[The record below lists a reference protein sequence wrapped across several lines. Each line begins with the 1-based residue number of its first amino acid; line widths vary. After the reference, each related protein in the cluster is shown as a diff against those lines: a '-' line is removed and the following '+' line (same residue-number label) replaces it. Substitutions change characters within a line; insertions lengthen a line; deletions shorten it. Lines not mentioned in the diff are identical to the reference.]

1 VDLPLY
7 LRVLWRFRVLVA
19 LGVLIAISLA
29 LLATVRVSAKP
40 PYFSYR
46 QGQVYS
52 SEARVFVTQQGF
64 PWGYAAPPTVTTGT
78 PAGDAAAEAKLL
90 GSKQFADPTRFPS
103 LAVLYA
109 YLAMSDP
116 VKRIMLR
123 EGPVLGSV
131 MASPVVSTQSGYGTT
146 LPLVAISGTGRTPED
161 AVLLT
166 IRATNAFKSFLQT
179 QQARNRIPAQNRVL
193 LTVISKADPPALV
206 KGRSK
211 TLPVVVFMTVLLGVV
226 GLVFMLE
233 NMRPRIR
240 PVDDVKRI
248 PAPPEQQSA

>member
-7 LRVLWRFRVLVA
+7 LRVLWRFRLLVA
-19 LGVLIAISLA
+19 LGTLIAIALA
-29 LLATVRVSAKP
+29 LLATVRVSATS
-40 PYFSYR
+40 PYLSYR
-46 QGQVYS
+46 EGKVYS

-78 PAGDAAAEAKLL
+78 PAAEAAAEAKLL
-90 GSKQFADPTRFPS
+90 GAKQFADPTRFPG

-109 YLAMSDP
+109 YLAVSDP

-123 EGPVLGSV
+123 HGPVDGKV

-146 LPLVAISGTGRTPED
+146 LPLVAISGTGQTPRD
-161 AVLLT
+161 AELLT
-166 IRATNAFKSFLQT
+166 IRATNAFKVFLQE
-179 QQARNRIPAQNRVL
+179 QQAMNRIPTENRVL
-193 LTVISKADPPALV
+193 LTVITKADPPALV

-211 TLPVVVFMTVLLGVV
+211 TLPVVVFVTVLLGVV

-240 PVDDVKRI
+240 PVDDVQRI
-248 PAPPEQQSA
+248 PAPEQRSA

>member
-19 LGVLIAISLA
+19 LGVVIAIGLA
-29 LLATVRVSAKP
+29 LLATVRVGTTS
-40 PYFSYR
+40 PYLSYR
-46 QGQVYS
+46 QGQTFS

-78 PAGDAAAEAKLL
+78 PADPAAAAKLL

-123 EGPVLGSV
+123 HGPVLGSV
-131 MASPVVSTQSGYGTT
+131 IASPVVSTQSGYGTT
-146 LPLVAISGTGRTPED
+146 LPLVAISGTGSTPRD

-166 IRATNAFKSFLQT
+166 IRATNAFKAFLQE
-179 QQARNRIPAQNRVL
+179 QQARNGIPAQNRVL
-193 LTVISKADPPALV
+193 LTVITKADPPFLV

-211 TLPVVVFMTVLLGVV
+211 TLPVVVFVTALLGVV

-240 PVDDVKRI
+240 PVPERI
-248 PAPPEQQSA
+248 SAAEQQSA

>member
-7 LRVLWRFRVLVA
+7 LRVIWRFRVLVA
-19 LGVLIAISLA
+19 LGMLIAISLA
-29 LLATVRVSAKP
+29 LLATVRVSTTA

-46 QGQVYS
+46 QSQVFS

-78 PAGDAAAEAKLL
+78 PAADAAAEAKLL
-90 GSKQFADPTRFPS
+90 GSKQFADPTRFPG

-109 YLAMSDP
+109 YLAVSDP

-123 EGPVLGSV
+123 QGPVHGTV
-131 MASPVVSTQSGYGTT
+131 MASPVISTQSGYGTT
-146 LPLVAISGTGRTPED
+146 LPLVAIAGTGKTPQD
-161 AVLLT
+161 AVLTT
-166 IRATNAFKSFLQT
+166 IRATNAFKMFLQE
-179 QQARNRIPAQNRVL
+179 QQARNRIPAANRVL
-193 LTVISKADPPALV
+193 LTVITKADPPALV

-211 TLPVVVFMTVLLGVV
+211 TLPVVVLVTVLLGVV